1 MQFFAQAVD
10 VDVYR
15 ARPSIAVQAPD
26 PLIQGLAVEQL
37 PPGTDKGQQQIKLP
51 GRQLYAGAV
60 LGDDVVVRVDDGIES
75 LQCGG
80 PAAGVAQQAFHPG
93 QQLRRGKG
101 LDDVV
106 IRAQPQPAH
115 PVLHRGFGC

>member
-1 MQFFAQAVD
+1 MIPVQLFAQAVD

-15 ARPSIAVQAPD
+15 ARPGIAVQAPD
-26 PLIQGLAVEQL
+26 SLIQGLAVEQL

-75 LQCGG
+75 LQCVARRPVWRSRPSTRASSSGG
-80 PAAGVAQQAFHPG
+80 A
-93 QQLRRGKG
+93 KG
-101 LDDVV
+101 LTM
-106 IRAQPQPAH
+106 
-115 PVLHRGFGC
+115 